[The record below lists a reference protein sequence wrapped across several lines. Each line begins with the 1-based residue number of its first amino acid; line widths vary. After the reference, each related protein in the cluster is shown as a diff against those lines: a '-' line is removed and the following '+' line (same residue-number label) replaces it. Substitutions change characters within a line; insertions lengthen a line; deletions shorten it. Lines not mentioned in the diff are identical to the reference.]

1 MKKETKQKIKE
12 ILKKVVMFILNP
24 RLLLCFGIAWMI
36 TNGWSYVMLALGAYF
51 KISWMTALA
60 AGYLALMWVPGTPEK
75 IITVAIAIF
84 LLRVL
89 FPKDEKTLGILREWH
104 ARFISAV
111 RSRKRK
117 RKNKKENADNENNN
131 VKENEK

>member
-89 FPKDEKTLGILREWH
+89 FPKDEKTLAVLQRMH
-104 ARFISAV
+104 QRVKSAIKG
-111 RSRKRK
+111 RK
-117 RKNKKENADNENNN
+117 KKERDMP
-131 VKENEK
+131 